1 MTPNPRRL
9 ITISTGDGRWH
20 GKWDSEFL
28 VSLRDL
34 RLGDLVED
42 DHQKDALV
50 SVKLSVEKVTLLS
63 LLPFFLLVS

>member
-42 DHQKDALV
+42 DHKKDALV